1 MVSSY
6 SFPAKRGWRG
16 LAIAVLGLVI
26 LSLLVPLIFLLG
38 LHNNFHSADVNED
51 RSSNHVDNQNH
62 GFRNHDPKH
71 QNVIPL
77 KSDMVSKSA
86 HVDDILHRLTP
97 PLSKDVI
104 ENSVKEA
111 FNNTVRDAAAHV
123 SKDQNEGHP
132 VLPKLLEKSQLDTK
146 NEGNVI
152 IEATQHMQSVSVD
165 DTKMS
170 CELEFGSYCL
180 WCHEHKEEMKDSMVK
195 QMKDRLF
202 VARAFLPIITKLP
215 GQQKLAREMKQTI
228 QEFEK
233 IFSDA
238 TTDADLPPHVDK
250 KLQNM
255 EEIIERAKEFPL
267 DCNYVYRKLK
277 QILNLTEDE
286 AHFHMKQSAF
296 LYQLAVQTMPKSLHC
311 LSMRLTVEYF
321 RSHSL
326 DMELLPIEK
335 FVNPE
340 LHHYVLLSNNV
351 LSSSVVIN
359 STVMHSSESQNLVF
373 HVITDGQNYYAMKF
387 WFFMNSYKEATI
399 HVLNIEDVNLGYHD
413 KVIPLHLSLSE
424 EYRVSFRIPSSS
436 QMNTEYISLFGHT
449 HFLLP
454 EIFQKLNKVVILDD
468 DIVVQRDLSPLW
480 NVQLEGKVNGAVQFC
495 DVRLSQLKGYLGENS
510 YSQSSCSWM
519 SGLNIVDLVKWRE
532 LNLTDTYRR
541 LLQVQNKRDASLR
554 VGSFPANLLTFQ
566 DLVHP
571 LDNSWA
577 LSGLGHNYGVDA
589 HAVEEAAVLHYNGNM
604 KPWLELG
611 IRKYKARWKKYLK
624 RADQFMGECNV
635 NP

>member
-1 MVSSY
+1 
-6 SFPAKRGWRG
+6 
-16 LAIAVLGLVI
+16 
-26 LSLLVPLIFLLG
+26 
-38 LHNNFHSADVNED
+38 
-51 RSSNHVDNQNH
+51 
-62 GFRNHDPKH
+62 
-71 QNVIPL
+71 
-77 KSDMVSKSA
+77 KSA
-86 HVDDILHRLTP
+86 TVDDVLHRLTP

-104 ENSVKEA
+104 ENSFKEA
-111 FNNTVRDAAAHV
+111 FNSTVRDAAPLV
-123 SKDQNEGHP
+123 TKDQNEDRP
-132 VLPKLLEKSQLDTK
+132 VPPKPLEKPQSDTK
-146 NEGNVI
+146 IEENVI
-152 IEATQHMQSVSVD
+152 IAATQHVQSVSVD
-165 DTKMS
+165 DKKML

-215 GQQKLAREMKQTI
+215 AQQKLAREMKQNI

-238 TTDADLPPHVDK
+238 TTDADLPPHVDM
-250 KLQNM
+250 KLQKM
-255 EEIIERAKEFPL
+255 EEIIKKAKAFPL
-267 DCNYVYRKLK
+267 DCNYVDKKLR
-277 QILNLTEDE
+277 QILDLTEDE

-326 DMELLPIEK
+326 DMELLETEK

-340 LHHYVLLSNNV
+340 LHHYVILSNNV

-373 HVITDGQNYYAMKF
+373 HVITDEQNYYAMKF
-387 WFFMNSYKEATI
+387 WYFMNSFKEATV
-399 HVLNIEDVNLGYHD
+399 HVLNIEDAKLGYRD

-424 EYRVSFRIPSSS
+424 EYRVSLRKPSSS

-454 EIFQKLNKVVILDD
+454 EICQKLNKVVILDD

-480 NVQLEGKVNGAVQFC
+480 SVQMEGKVNGAVQFC
-495 DVRLSQLKGYLGENS
+495 DVSFSQLKGYLGENR

-519 SGLNIVDLVKWRE
+519 SGLNIIDLVKWRE

-541 LLQVQNKRDASLR
+541 LLQLQNKGDVSLR

-571 LDNSWA
+571 LDKSWA

-589 HAVEEAAVLHYNGNM
+589 HAIEEAAVLHYNGNM